1 MATEQL
7 KAYADTSVFGGAF
20 DEEFAEPTT
29 AFFNQ
34 VAQGRFVLV
43 SSALVHREL
52 DPAPEVVRQLFER
65 MLPSAE
71 LTEITTEALALQQ
84 AYLDAG
90 IVSARHADDALHVA
104 IAAVSRCS
112 LVVSWNFTHIVHFDK
127 IRLYNRVNA
136 EMRLP
141 PIGIHS
147 PREVIEYEDQDL

>member
-1 MATEQL
+1 M
-7 KAYADTSVFGGAF
+7 FGGAF

-29 AFFNQ
+29 AFFSQ
-34 VAQGRFVLV
+34 VGEGRFLLV
-43 SSALVHREL
+43 SSALVRREL
-52 DPAPEVVRQLFER
+52 DAAPEEVRRLFER
-65 MLPSAE
+65 MLPGTE
-71 LTEITTEALALQQ
+71 LVEITAEALTVQQ
-84 AYLDAG
+84 AYLEAG

-112 LVVSWNFTHIVHFDK
+112 LVVSWNFSHTVHFDK
-127 IRLYNRVNA
+127 IRLYNRVNT